1 MYPQQYGIQL
11 CTCQFYAH
19 PHQRTNQCLEMY
31 VISTGM
37 QNTAGPFWH
46 DQILQSIINL
56 RMPDAHYESHE
67 PYINEPPFEEHLEP
81 IETPSMRSNS
91 TDGYV
96 DFPTME
102 SSIQEDEESPVT
114 RMRHTVNQLKIENKA
129 LEQEL
134 AHVKELLKQKDAL
147 LKTRNPSSCPVCFL
161 QFNKDDCKEAT
172 VVPCGHVICFEC
184 GRKVKSCP
192 TCRSKP
198 VKVIR
203 IFRS

>member
-11 CTCQFYAH
+11 CTCQIYAH
-19 PHQRTNQCLEMY
+19 PHQRTNQCPEMY
-31 VISTGM
+31 VISTGV
-37 QNTAGPFWH
+37 QNTTGPSWH
-46 DQILQSIINL
+46 NQLLQSIINL
-56 RMPDAHYESHE
+56 RMSDAHYEAQE
-67 PYINEPPFEEHLEP
+67 PIPFDEEEPLKP

-91 TDGYV
+91 PDGYI
-96 DFPTME
+96 DFPTIE
-102 SSIQEDEESPVT
+102 SSHQEEEESPIA

-134 AHVKELLKQKDAL
+134 AHVKELLQQKDAL
-147 LKTRNPSSCPVCFL
+147 LKTRNSSSCPVCFL
-161 QFNKDDCKEAT
+161 QFNKDDCKEA
-172 VVPCGHVICFEC
+172 VPCGHAICFEC
-184 GRKVKSCP
+184 GQKVRNCP